1 MSATGALALSAV
13 TSLAESGEAAAA
25 LPRAMK
31 RLPWRTPDGPRGVPG
46 LPPSCTRRAVTAA
59 TLRAAG
65 SKFLFDG
72 CVIVPAEPSL
82 GLSSGAGTYWSRRES
97 RRLPPPGTQET
108 IDTALESAWRGECS
122 FVEKK
127 CSFEVDATRISVPD
141 LSAHQATLWLM
152 RTFRALRR
160 RPAR

>member
-72 CVIVPAEPSL
+72 CVIVPAEPSSAPRRVREASERRSDWRLTFPDHL
-82 GLSSGAGTYWSRRES
+82 GTSWMSAEAHPRRQTPKS
-97 RRLPPPGTQET
+97 V
-108 IDTALESAWRGECS
+108 RGPI
-122 FVEKK
+122 
-127 CSFEVDATRISVPD
+127 RNP
-141 LSAHQATLWLM
+141 
-152 RTFRALRR
+152 
-160 RPAR
+160 